1 MGSFCS
7 SLGPRGPF
15 TFATLTS
22 TPFLMSWPRPLS
34 AVYWSLRSLVKPQF
48 SDAQMRCLHGDRG
61 RVGVGAGAGLGVGGD
76 APAAL
81 RGQVAEAARVVQPL
95 HDRVR
100 LGEALHR
107 LEPQVLR
114 LA

>member
-1 MGSFCS
+1 MRIKSRCYRLQTGSYHDRGRAYSSSPPSIDMGSFCS

-34 AVYWSLRSLVKPQF
+34 AVYWSRRSLVKPQF

-61 RVGVGAGAGLGVGGD
+61 RVGVGAGAGLGVG
-76 APAAL
+76 L
-81 RGQVAEAARVVQPL
+81 RVG
-95 HDRVR
+95 
-100 LGEALHR
+100 LGLG
-107 LEPQVLR
+107 LG
-114 LA
+114 

>member
-34 AVYWSLRSLVKPQF
+34 AVYWSRRSLVKPQF

-61 RVGVGAGAGLGVGGD
+61 RVGVGAGAGLGVGLRVGLGLGLGSGLGLERGVKGACRGTCTWRGG
-76 APAAL
+76 AP
-81 RGQVAEAARVVQPL
+81 P
-95 HDRVR
+95 
-100 LGEALHR
+100 
-107 LEPQVLR
+107 
-114 LA
+114 